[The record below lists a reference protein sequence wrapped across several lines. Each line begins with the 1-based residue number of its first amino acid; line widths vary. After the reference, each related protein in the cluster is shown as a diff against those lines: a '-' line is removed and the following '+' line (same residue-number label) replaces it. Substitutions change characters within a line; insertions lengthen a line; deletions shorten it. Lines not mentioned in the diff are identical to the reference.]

1 MLRCNL
7 RLALA
12 AVALVG
18 SAMALAQESGTGAIT
33 VEQAW
38 SRPTAASMPNG
49 AAYMVLRNAGSDA
62 DRLVAA
68 TSEVAERVELH
79 NHVIDAQ
86 GVAMMRPVE
95 ELEIPAGGQA
105 ELKPG
110 GLHLMLLGLR
120 APLAEGA
127 SFPLRLRF
135 AGAGEVAVEVAVGK
149 PPSGAGH
156 GGHVQHGMPAK
167 P

>member
-12 AVALVG
+12 AAALAW
-18 SAMALAQESGTGAIT
+18 SAAALAQEGGTGAIT

-49 AAYMVLRNAGSDA
+49 AAYMVLRNAGSGA

-68 TSEVAERVELH
+68 TSEVAERVEPH
-79 NHVIDAQ
+79 THIIDAQ

-95 ELEIPAGGQA
+95 GIEIPAGGQA

-120 APLAEGA
+120 APLADGA

-135 AGAGEVAVEVAVGK
+135 AEAGEVEVAVAIGK